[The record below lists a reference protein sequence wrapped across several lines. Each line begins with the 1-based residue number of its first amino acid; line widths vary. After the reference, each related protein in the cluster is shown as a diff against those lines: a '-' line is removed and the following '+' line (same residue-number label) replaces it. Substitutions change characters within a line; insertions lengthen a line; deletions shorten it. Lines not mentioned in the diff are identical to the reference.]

1 MINLELT
8 EKEKQGL
15 TEEEIE
21 IAMARKL
28 EILILP
34 HLRRNI
40 KFFYAGGDLK
50 GKAQAYRE
58 IQNEEDLENALNSN
72 ESLSTV
78 CKPLCIM
85 VAEILKD
92 NGIDAKTVS
101 CDTDMFRHTDVL
113 ITTKS
118 GKKYIIN
125 YLEDME
131 MIQTGMSTPDFAGRK
146 YYERRYKK
154 FEGTV
159 TTDGKSL
166 EGIDFIS
173 EDTLDKIDGNLGYKR
188 YGMYMDVVIE
198 QIRNELK
205 DYRQVMAENNTLLQQ
220 LELKDAGKTLS
231 EEELEAIRRQE
242 QQKYDEMTDDEILE
256 QKLDWIFSYFNDRGD
271 IKGHTDFVMYYSRL
285 LLKAVLSDEEYNKL
299 TRYDCFAYLDKV
311 PDDSEISDILDY
323 DNQEDKN
330 KNRFC
335 MIKLNG
341 TYYAFSTKPNSY
353 KKLSEEEIKEIEKYS
368 IISKSDRPS
377 DLMLFLC
384 DRGNALPLVF
394 HPLGAK
400 ILNERAELID
410 ENLSEEQRREAVKK
424 LSDSI
429 KTTDE
434 PVTSI
439 LIPYPDGSEKY
450 IYINENDEF
459 VVETSDKKTIYHYRE
474 QDDNFEEE
482 IEGR

>member
-1 MINLELT
+1 MINIKLT

-85 VAEILKD
+85 IAEILKD

-205 DYRQVMAENNTLLQQ
+205 DYR
-220 LELKDAGKTLS
+220 
-231 EEELEAIRRQE
+231 
-242 QQKYDEMTDDEILE
+242 
-256 QKLDWIFSYFNDRGD
+256 
-271 IKGHTDFVMYYSRL
+271 
-285 LLKAVLSDEEYNKL
+285 
-299 TRYDCFAYLDKV
+299 
-311 PDDSEISDILDY
+311 
-323 DNQEDKN
+323 
-330 KNRFC
+330 
-335 MIKLNG
+335 
-341 TYYAFSTKPNSY
+341 
-353 KKLSEEEIKEIEKYS
+353 
-368 IISKSDRPS
+368 
-377 DLMLFLC
+377 
-384 DRGNALPLVF
+384 
-394 HPLGAK
+394 
-400 ILNERAELID
+400 
-410 ENLSEEQRREAVKK
+410 
-424 LSDSI
+424 
-429 KTTDE
+429 
-434 PVTSI
+434 
-439 LIPYPDGSEKY
+439 
-450 IYINENDEF
+450 
-459 VVETSDKKTIYHYRE
+459 
-474 QDDNFEEE
+474 
-482 IEGR
+482 